1 VKKGLV
7 SLGFDSPQHH
17 AKYMENL
24 DLDTYFASQN
34 RNEII
39 LTELADSSVR
49 NG

>member
-1 VKKGLV
+1 MDRV
-7 SLGFDSPQHH
+7 SLVFDVPRHH
-17 AKYMENL
+17 AGYMENL
-24 DLDTYFASQN
+24 NLDTYFASQN